1 MREAIVGI
9 LAFLACVLAGAL
21 LAAGLIVIPILC
33 VFLGFDADAW
43 WDLLVR
49 QDRGAVV
56 ARLWLAIP
64 IAGGM
69 FFGFVAFA
77 EGHSRW

>member
-1 MREAIVGI
+1 MREDIAAV

-21 LAAGLIVIPILC
+21 LAALLVVVPILC
-33 VFLGFDADAW
+33 IFLGFDADAW

-49 QDRGAVV
+49 QDKGAVV
-56 ARLWLAIP
+56 ARFWLAIP
-64 IAGGM
+64 IAAGM
-69 FFGFVAFA
+69 FFGFVVFA